1 MLNNY
6 QYVFIT
12 NRLSD
17 LCVSF
22 LTDKILDGF
31 DEGLLIGMILINLQH
46 VFDSKNQ
53 KILLKNVNL
62 YVF

>member
-31 DEGLLIGMILINLQH
+31 DEGLLIGMILNNLQH

-53 KILLKNVNL
+53 EILLKNVNL

>member
-53 KILLKNVNL
+53 EILLKNVNL

>member
-12 NRLSD
+12 NRSSD

-53 KILLKNVNL
+53 EILLKNVNL